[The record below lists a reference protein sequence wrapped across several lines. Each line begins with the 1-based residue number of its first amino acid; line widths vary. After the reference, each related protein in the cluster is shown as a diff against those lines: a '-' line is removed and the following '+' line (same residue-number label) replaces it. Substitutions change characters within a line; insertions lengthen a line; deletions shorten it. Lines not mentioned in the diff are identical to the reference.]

1 MAAEAEERVEMRAE
15 EETVKESSKRSSE
28 EVSIGDESDST
39 TLYIKNLNW
48 SSSEEA
54 VRRLFGQVEGLKAVT
69 LPKKKGPDGELLPMG
84 FGFVVYET
92 RQQALKALNRFN
104 GKALDGHVLQLKFS
118 ARKDVVTTKKRRVTE
133 EGEGAGR
140 TKLMV
145 RNIPFEA
152 TRTELLRAVRFVWPV
167 EVAAS
172 SRRSS
177 MERRVV
183 SCLWSTFRVTTRR
196 RR

>member
-104 GKALDGHVLQLKFS
+104 GRRWTVTCCAQVFGAEGRGDDEEASRDGGGRGS
-118 ARKDVVTTKKRRVTE
+118 RKDE
-133 EGEGAGR
+133 ADGAQHP
-140 TKLMV
+140 V
-145 RNIPFEA
+145 RGDA
-152 TRTELLRAVRFVWPV
+152 DGAARAVRFVWPV

-172 SRRSS
+172 SEEVRWN
-177 MERRVV
+177 VA
-183 SCLWSTFRVTTRR
+183 WFRVCGVPFE
-196 RR
+196 

>member
-1 MAAEAEERVEMRAE
+1 M
-15 EETVKESSKRSSE
+15 KESSKRSSE

-152 TRTELLRAVRFVWPV
+152 TRTGAARAVRFVWPV

-172 SRRSS
+172 SEEVRWN
-177 MERRVV
+177 VA
-183 SCLWSTFRVTTRR
+183 WFRVCGVPFE
-196 RR
+196 